1 MSAALNGSHNG
12 DGGPARC
19 APAAAPAWVMAPS
32 RRARDRRRTASFVAG
47 LAVVAVAVA
56 PPLEAAAGRRLS
68 VHMTQHLLLVLLA
81 APLLA
86 RARPGTVLL
95 EALPRAARARVGRT
109 LHRPL
114 WHALRRAATN
124 PVLVLTLSVGGFWA
138 WHLPRLYEAALRNSA
153 VHILEH
159 ATFLGG
165 AVLFWSIVF
174 DPGPRR
180 RLSLGATC
188 GFVFA
193 AMLTN
198 IWLAAG
204 LAFASTPLYAA
215 YQGAGAGPALADQ
228 QLAGVIMWLPADIVY
243 FVTLGML
250 FRRLLRDVEGR
261 VRRRE
266 AAAAAGLGA
275 ER

>member
-1 MSAALNGSHNG
+1 M
-12 DGGPARC
+12 
-19 APAAAPAWVMAPS
+19 VPS

-204 LAFASTPLYAA
+204 LAFASTPLYVP
-215 YQGAGAGPALADQ
+215 YQGAGAARALADQ